1 MNRTLYYSSI
11 ILGACMLGISFI
23 VKYVPRLVYVYAI
36 TFLGIITSILN
47 HGSSN
52 PFYQF
57 VDRVVIFVATI
68 VYLYYIFLIKSSMQ
82 KAVALC
88 IIGAMILLYMYSK
101 YVKYR
106 KNQSIN
112 NCENTYVTSSLLLRG
127 IAGDGYSNIP
137 EYTHIH
143 LLCHILAV
151 GLFYILIRSFSKI

>member
-11 ILGACMLGISFI
+11 ILGACMLVISFI
-23 VKYVPRLVYVYAI
+23 LKYVPRLIYVYAI

-52 PFYQF
+52 SFYQF
-57 VDRVVIFVATI
+57 VDRVVICIGGI

-88 IIGAMILLYMYSK
+88 IIVAMGLLYMYSK
-101 YVKYR
+101 YVKHR
-106 KNQSIN
+106 KNQSRN
-112 NCENTYVTSSLLLRG
+112 NCKNAYIPPSLLLRR
-127 IAGDGYSNIP
+127 IAGDGYSNIQ